1 MNIKR
6 HINRF
11 RAWQRKPIQFSD
23 QGLEEHCCANCGH
36 TYSGNFCPVCGQEAG
51 DKRITWRL
59 IGQNF
64 LNAWGL
70 DSHSLPS
77 TLMQLMLRPGHLIG
91 DYLDGRRRAS
101 FPPVNML
108 FVVTVV
114 YLIIAQLFDIS
125 RTEHLTYSDT
135 PEKYAI
141 AIDIMNW
148 FIDNPAWGLL
158 TFTLMFCIPTW
169 FFFRFAPRH
178 TQHTLAEG
186 VFIQIYMATISII
199 CIFISNIFSNVLGLF
214 IILIT
219 AYYYVTYRQLFGY
232 RFWGT
237 LWRMLLAIAVAFW
250 LFVLAIVITVIVW
263 RGEKQGMVP
272 RLFRPILFITVLL
285 AAGYFISRRT
295 AEKRR
300 TAKDNKS

>member
-36 TYSGNFCPVCGQEAG
+36 TYSGNYCPVCGQKAG

-59 IGQNF
+59 VGQNF
-64 LNAWGL
+64 LKAWGI

-77 TLMQLMLRPGHLIG
+77 TLMQLMLRPGYLIG
-91 DYLDGRRRAS
+91 DYLDGHRRVS
-101 FPPVNML
+101 YPPVNML

-114 YLIIAQLFDIS
+114 YLIIAQMFGIS
-125 RTEHLTYSDT
+125 RTEHFTYSDV

-141 AIDIMNW
+141 VVDIMNW

-158 TFTLMFCIPTW
+158 TFTLTFCIQTW

-178 TQHTLAEG
+178 TRHTLAEG

-199 CIFISNIFSNVLGLF
+199 CTFISNIFTNVIGLF
-214 IILIT
+214 IILVA

-237 LWRMLLAIAVAFW
+237 LWRMLLAIAVAFF
-250 LFVLAIVITVIVW
+250 LIILIMAIMVTIW
-263 RGEKQGMVP
+263 RDEKIETLP
-272 RLFRPILFITVLL
+272 SLLRPIIIIAVLL
-285 AAGYFISRRT
+285 AAGYFISRGT
-295 AEKRR
+295 AKNRG
-300 TAKDNKS
+300 TAKDNRN

>member
-1 MNIKR
+1 
-6 HINRF
+6 
-11 RAWQRKPIQFSD
+11 
-23 QGLEEHCCANCGH
+23 
-36 TYSGNFCPVCGQEAG
+36 VCGQEAG

-141 AIDIMNW
+141 TIDIMNW

-199 CIFISNIFSNVLGLF
+199 CTFISNIFSNVLGLF

-250 LFVLAIVITVIVW
+250 LSVLAIVITVIVW
-263 RGEKQGMVP
+263 RGGKQGMVP
-272 RLFRPILFITVLL
+272 RLFKPILFITVLL

>member
-36 TYSGNFCPVCGQEAG
+36 TYSGNYCPVCGQKAG

-59 IGQNF
+59 VGQNF
-64 LNAWGL
+64 LKAWGI

-77 TLMQLMLRPGHLIG
+77 TLMQLMLRPGYLIG
-91 DYLDGRRRAS
+91 DYLDGHRRVS
-101 FPPVNML
+101 YPPVNML

-114 YLIIAQLFDIS
+114 YLIIAQMFGIS
-125 RTEHLTYSDT
+125 RTEHFTYSDV

-141 AIDIMNW
+141 VVDIMNW

-158 TFTLMFCIPTW
+158 TFTLTFCIQTW

-178 TQHTLAEG
+178 TRHTLAEG

-199 CIFISNIFSNVLGLF
+199 CTFISNIFTNVIGLF
-214 IILIT
+214 IILVA

-237 LWRMLLAIAVAFW
+237 LWRMLLAIAVAFF
-250 LFVLAIVITVIVW
+250 LIILIMAIMVTIW
-263 RGEKQGMVP
+263 RDEKIETLP
-272 RLFRPILFITVLL
+272 SLLRPIIIIAVLL
-285 AAGYFISRRT
+285 AAGYFISRWT
-295 AEKRR
+295 AKNRG
-300 TAKDNKS
+300 TAKDNRN

>member
-1 MNIKR
+1 MKIKHLIR
-6 HINRF
+6 QF
-11 RAWQRKPIQFSD
+11 RAWQRNPVQYSD
-23 QGLEEHCCANCGH
+23 QGLQEHHCANCGH
-36 TYSGNFCPVCGQEAG
+36 TYTGNFCPVCGQEAG
-51 DKRITWRL
+51 DIRITWRL

-64 LNAWGL
+64 LKAWGI
-70 DSHSLPS
+70 DSHSLPN
-77 TLMQLMLRPGHLIG
+77 TLMQLMLRPGYLIS
-91 DYLDGRRRAS
+91 DYLYGHRRAS
-101 FPPVNML
+101 YPPVNML

-125 RTEHLTYSDT
+125 RTEHFSYSDV

-141 AIDIMNW
+141 AVDIMNW

-199 CIFISNIFSNVLGLF
+199 CTFISNIFTNVIGLF
-214 IILIT
+214 IILVA

-250 LFVLAIVITVIVW
+250 LIVLAIIMVIVW
-263 RGEKQGMVP
+263 RSEKIEMLP
-272 RLFRPILFITVLL
+272 SLFRPIIIITALL

-295 AEKRR
+295 VVNRR
-300 TAKDNKS
+300 TAKDNKG